1 MMRKAPLLNSMFALL
16 LSGAVLLSTAY
27 AQRKYGPGAS
37 DTEIKIGQTVP
48 YSGPASAYAVVGRV
62 QTAYFRKIN
71 QGGGVNGRRINFIS
85 LDDGYA
91 PSKTFEVTR
100 RLVEQEKVLLL
111 FQSVGTPTNTA
122 IHQYVNAR
130 KVPHLFVASGASK
143 WNDPRNHPWTMG
155 WQPNYRTEARVYAH
169 DLLKESPNARVAVL
183 FQNDD
188 YGRDGLKGLKEGLG
202 ARATTMLVAEASYE
216 VSDPTVD
223 SQVFQMKASGADVL
237 VNFATPK
244 FAAQAIRKAHDIGWR
259 PRQYLNNIS
268 QSVGAV
274 LRPAG
279 LEKSVGLIT
288 GLYQKDP
295 TDPKWANDPA
305 MVEWRAFMREFYPQG
320 DVTDALNI
328 YGYAAARALVQVLK
342 QCGDDLTPQNVM
354 QQAANLRDFETG
366 VELPGIRLNTSP
378 TRHAPIQSMRLAR
391 FDGSSWVD
399 IGELISV
406 AD

>member
-1 MMRKAPLLNSMFALL
+1 MHKRLLLNSTVALL
-16 LSGAVLLSTAY
+16 WCSVFMPGAAN
-27 AQRKYGPGAS
+27 AQRRYDQGAS
-37 DTEIKIGQTVP
+37 DTEIKIGQTMP

-62 QTAYFRKIN
+62 QEAYFRKIN
-71 QGGGVNGRRINFIS
+71 QEGGINGRRINLIS

-100 RLVEQEKVLLL
+100 RLVEQENVLLL

-122 IHQYVNAR
+122 IHKYVNAK

-143 WNDPRNHPWTMG
+143 WNDPLNYPWTMG
-155 WQPNYRTEARVYAH
+155 WQPNYQTEARVYAR
-169 DLLKESPNARVAVL
+169 DILKERPNAKVAVL

-188 YGRDGLKGLKEGLG
+188 YGRDGLKGLKDGLG
-202 ARATTMLVAEASYE
+202 SRAATMLVAEASYE

-244 FAAQAIRKAHDIGWR
+244 FAAQAIRRSYDIGWR

-274 LRPAG
+274 LKPAG
-279 LEKSVGLIT
+279 LDKSAGLIT

-295 TDPKWANDPA
+295 TDPKWTKDPA
-305 MVEWRAFMREFYPQG
+305 MTEWRAFMREFYPQG

-328 YGYAAARALVQVLK
+328 YGYAAARALVQVLR
-342 QCGDDLTPQNVM
+342 QCGDDLTRQNVM
-354 QQAANLRDFETG
+354 RQATNLREFETG
-366 VELPGIRLNTSP
+366 VELPGIRLNTSQ

-391 FDGSSWVD
+391 FDGSSWID
-399 IGELISV
+399 IGELINV
-406 AD
+406 VD